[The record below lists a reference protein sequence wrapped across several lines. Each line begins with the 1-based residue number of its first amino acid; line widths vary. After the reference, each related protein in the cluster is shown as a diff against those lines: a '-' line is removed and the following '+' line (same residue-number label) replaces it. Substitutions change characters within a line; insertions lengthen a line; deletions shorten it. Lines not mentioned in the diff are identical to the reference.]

1 MPLIVRGTAWQASMN
16 HKTLP
21 LLTFALGLIVMRWLS
36 RAPRNE
42 GEVDLVTRL
51 RQAGAL

>member
-1 MPLIVRGTAWQASMN
+1 MN

-21 LLTFALGLIVMRWLS
+21 LLYFALGVIVMRWLS
-36 RAPRNE
+36 REQHAE
-42 GEVDLVTRL
+42 TEVDLVTRL